1 MSTALT
7 NARQLWTTDPQ
18 RTFTGSAKGEAGG
31 IMEIVM
37 DETVYTVSIAA
48 DGSWSWQPPFPL
60 AEGPHNLSV
69 RTIDRA
75 GNVGAP
81 SLYIVNVD
89 LTAPDQPLI
98 IGAGDDFGDKTGLVG
113 SGQQTDDRTPTLKG
127 VAEPDSIVRLY
138 NAQNQLIGSVKASSN
153 GYWEITPTLADG
165 EHSLYVTATD
175 GRGYVSQASE
185 AFTLTVADDTAVP
198 VPGKVEIT
206 HAQDNAGAAQGK
218 LLDGALTDDTTPT
231 LHGNAPAGSNVLIQ
245 YRDVNGQWVDGG
257 YASLIGT
264 QWSWTPDQAL
274 GEGKWEFRAYAGS
287 GWTDEFT
294 LEIDLT
300 PVSELAITHA
310 WDDFGINTGLLH
322 SGAITDDRTPTLN
335 GRAEANSIVYIHFRN
350 ALSDWEVLGSVQ
362 AGADGSW
369 VYETD
374 RISPGSYQF
383 SASDNAKAHNSNSDF
398 ALTIIS
404 DSENLPEIVS
414 AFDSYGKRTGNLKSG
429 ATTDDFTPEIRGKA
443 EANTIIYIQYHEANG
458 NWLEAGSTVTDSS
471 GNWKFESPKL
481 TEYGIVNYRACDI
494 KNNNK
499 EKWSSEFI
507 LQLSP
512 DLPTIESAFDD
523 TPPFTGIIKSGGFT
537 DDHTPAFKGS
547 GTPGETLVIE
557 YHQANGTWKSGGSV
571 IVDANGDWT
580 WEAPYLAGPGSWE
593 FRTKNKEQ
601 TDSAKWSDKFVV
613 NLTQSGKELDGF
625 FWDFND
631 GTLQGWTTSG
641 KYKKQFAVKNW
652 SNTYRDGKEAGSNTW
667 QNDGYSGWS
676 GDVIYHY
683 ITVEKGRSYEISM
696 DIWSNNSPQ
705 DTPKLGMK
713 IDDKYIIPQSYQK
726 TGWQH
731 YTGYYV
737 AEETKEVKVV
747 ITNGK
752 DYYFGNDFAIDNIGI
767 KPVEEKTDNHLADI
781 KTSNEVISLSGEQS
795 SFDLANLL
803 TEKGTVNTINM
814 SDKIDNDLL
823 VDVKTILQH
832 GEMNLFIENSNTQ
845 MKVDGDNR
853 DVVKLKDL
861 TPESENNVSWVQQN
875 GTVTI
880 AGIHYSVYN
889 HGDAELLVQEGV
901 KVELV

>member
-7 NARQLWTTDPQ
+7 NAKQLWTTDPQ
-18 RTFTGSAKGEAGG
+18 RTFSGSAPSEAGG

-37 DETVYTVSIAA
+37 DSTVYTVTIAA

-81 SLYIVNVD
+81 SLFIVNVD

-98 IGAGDDFGDKTGLVG
+98 IGVDDNAGNKTGPVS

-175 GRGYVSQASE
+175 GRGYVSRASE
-185 AFTLTVADDTAVP
+185 TFTLTVADDSAVP

-231 LHGNAPAGSNVLIQ
+231 LRGTAPAGSNVLIQ

-257 YASLIGT
+257 YATLSGT
-264 QWSWTPDQAL
+264 GWSWTPDKAL
-274 GEGKWEFRAYAGS
+274 GEGNWEFRAYAGS

-300 PVSELAITHA
+300 PQSELSITHA

-322 SGAITDDRTPTLN
+322 NGAITDDRTPALN

-350 ALSDWEVLGSVQ
+350 VLGNWELLGSVQ
-362 AGADGSW
+362 AGADGNW

-374 RISPGSYQF
+374 RLSPGSYQF
-383 SASDNAKAHNSNSDF
+383 SASDNDKTHNSSSDF
-398 ALTIIS
+398 ALTIAADAGLAPQIT
-404 DSENLPEIVS
+404 S
-414 AFDSYGKRTGNLKSG
+414 AFDNVGKVTGALKSG
-429 ATTDDFTPEIRGKA
+429 ATTDDATPELRGVA
-443 EANTIIYIQYHEANG
+443 EANSVVFIEYRSLNG
-458 NWLEAGSTVTDSS
+458 NWNTGHSVKTDHT
-471 GNWKFESPKL
+471 GNWSFIPEENLHSGSWQFIAKAGESGEQSLQFDLNIQP
-481 TEYGIVNYRACDI
+481 EAPV
-494 KNNNK
+494 
-499 EKWSSEFI
+499 I
-507 LQLSP
+507 LG
-512 DLPTIESAFDD
+512 AFDD
-523 TPPFTGIIKSGGFT
+523 SLPSTGLIQHGGFT
-537 DDHTPAFKGS
+537 DDLTPILKGT
-547 GTPGETLVIE
+547 GFPGQIITIE
-557 YHQANGTWKSGGSV
+557 YGQFGDPWIAGGTAV
-571 IVDANGDWT
+571 VDKDGNWSWQSPALKEQTG
-580 WEAPYLAGPGSWE
+580 WE
-593 FRTKNKEQ
+593 FRASNSGQ
-601 TDSAKWSDKFVV
+601 TGTPKWSNTFAINVTD
-613 NLTQSGKELDGF
+613 SGKESQGYL
-625 FWDFND
+625 WDFND
-631 GTLQGWTTSG
+631 GTLQGWKAAG
-641 KYKKQFAVKNW
+641 KYGQSGELTVKKW
-652 SNTYRDGKEAGSNTW
+652 SGNGTNQLGSMTNGTT
-667 QNDGYSGWS
+667 DGYNGE
-676 GDVIYHY
+676 VAYRTI
-683 ITVEKGRSYEISM
+683 IVEKGKTYEVSYDALQHTSGG
-696 DIWSNNSPQ
+696 DYKS
-705 DTPKLGMK
+705 KLGMS
-713 IDDKYIIPQSYQK
+713 IDGKSVIPETLQK
-726 TGWQH
+726 TSWTH
-731 YTGYYV
+731 YTGYYT
-737 AEETKEVKVV
+737 ATETKKVKVA
-747 ITNGK
+747 ITNGTSSRN
-752 DYYFGNDFAIDNIGI
+752 GNDFAIDNIGI
-767 KPVEEKTDNHLADI
+767 KPVEQKTDNHLADM
-781 KTSNEVISLSGEQS
+781 KTSNEVIGLSGEQS

-803 TEKGTVNTINM
+803 TEKGTVKTINM

-845 MKVDGDNR
+845 MKVNGDIG

-861 TPESENNVSWVQQN
+861 MPDSQDSVSWIQQN
-875 GTVTI
+875 GNVTI
-880 AGIHYSVYN
+880 AGVHYSVYN